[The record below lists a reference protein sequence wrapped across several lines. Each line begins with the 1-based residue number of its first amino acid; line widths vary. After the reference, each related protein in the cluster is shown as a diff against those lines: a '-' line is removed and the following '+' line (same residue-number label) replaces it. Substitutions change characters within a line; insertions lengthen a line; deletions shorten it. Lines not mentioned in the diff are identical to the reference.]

1 MGRSS
6 DWALEVQEE
15 QQIMDEL
22 LATHADTV
30 EKVEKILALYPELIQ
45 NTTLELSLL
54 NNIPIEQ
61 AETQAY
67 EKVLDSIC
75 DILQPNNDKAF
86 ITVYRHLRKTSPNSF
101 GVEYA
106 KHVKASRR

>member
-6 DWALEVQEE
+6 DWALEVEEE

-22 LATHADTV
+22 LTTHAETV
-30 EKVEKILALYPELIQ
+30 EKTEKILATYPELIQ
-45 NTTLELSLL
+45 NITLELSLL
-54 NNIPIEQ
+54 DNIPIEQ

-67 EKVLDSIC
+67 EKVLNSIC
-75 DILQPNNDKAF
+75 DIIQPNNDKAF
-86 ITVYRHLRKTSPNSF
+86 IAVYRHLRKTSPNSF

-106 KHVKASRR
+106 KHIKANRK